1 MKLKFPNGITL
12 KCSDEVIPKM
22 NVLNMAHE
30 ETGGNEF
37 PVHHGTF
44 ENWVTMIEFAHTG
57 ILRNE
62 SKDWWAVKADEFTT
76 LKELA
81 LLADYVHYP
90 EFMNRVCRRIA
101 ECLRGRSQ
109 TEMRA
114 ILEMPPEP

>member
-1 MKLKFPNGITL
+1 MELKFTNGISL
-12 KCSDEVIPKM
+12 KCPDEVIRKM
-22 NVLNMAHE
+22 RVLNMANE
-30 ETGGNEF
+30 DTGSNVF
-37 PVHHGTF
+37 PVCNGTF

-57 ILRNE
+57 ILKDE
-62 SKDWWAVKADEFTT
+62 QKDWWTVKDAEFEK

-114 ILEMPPEP
+114 ILEMP